1 MVLLCG
7 EVRPRLSISR
17 TIPALWDCSFLFL
30 QKRHMQNGG
39 DIFRKDLIPDDI
51 GPRLLLARLQAGL
64 TQEELARLSG
74 VSRRAIIAIEPA
86 IRWQSGEGQLLRK
99 GLRIPH
105 ASTVRK
111 LARVLLD
118 DEIDQLMTDLV
129 PAWPEASKMPFGF
142 GERSAVRRMERGMT
156 QAELAKKVGVN
167 VSTISRF
174 ERNMPSRKFFR
185 VEQHPH
191 DGPAWRLK
199 SHELA
204 EALGFGSV
212 LEHEAWAAD
221 EGG

>member
-1 MVLLCG
+1 MQ
-7 EVRPRLSISR
+7 
-17 TIPALWDCSFLFL
+17 ALWVCSFRPL

-39 DIFRKDLIPDDI
+39 DIFRQDLIPADI

-86 IRWQSGEGQLLRK
+86 IRSQGGKGQLVRE

-118 DEIDQLMTDLV
+118 DKIDQLMTKLV
-129 PAWPEASKMPFGF
+129 PAWPEASPTPFGF
-142 GERSAVRRMERGMT
+142 GERSAVRRMELGMT
-156 QAELAKKVGVN
+156 QAELAKAVGVN

-174 ERNMPSRKFFR
+174 ERNMPSRIFYR
-185 VEQHPH
+185 VEQHPD

-199 SHELA
+199 NSELA
-204 EALGFGSV
+204 HALGFGSV
-212 LEHEAWAAD
+212 LEHEAWAAR
-221 EGG
+221 G

>member
-1 MVLLCG
+1 
-7 EVRPRLSISR
+7 
-17 TIPALWDCSFLFL
+17 
-30 QKRHMQNGG
+30 MQNGG
-39 DIFRKDLIPDDI
+39 DIFRQDLIPDDI

-74 VSRRAIIAIEPA
+74 VSRRAIIAIEPV
-86 IRWQSGEGQLLRK
+86 IRSRGGKGQLLRK

-142 GERSAVRRMERGMT
+142 GERSAVRRMEQGMT
-156 QAELAKKVGVN
+156 QAELAEKVGVN

-185 VEQHPH
+185 VEHHPH
-191 DGPAWRLK
+191 DGRVWRLD
-199 SHELA
+199 SPELA
-204 EALGFGSV
+204 DALGFKSV
-212 LEHEAWAAD
+212 LEHEEWAAGA
-221 EGG
+221 GG